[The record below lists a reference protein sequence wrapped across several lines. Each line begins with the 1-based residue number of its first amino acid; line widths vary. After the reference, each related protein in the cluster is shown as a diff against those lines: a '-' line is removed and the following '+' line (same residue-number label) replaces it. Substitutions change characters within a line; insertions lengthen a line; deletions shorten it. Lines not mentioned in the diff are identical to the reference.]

1 MQDFII
7 IGILAVVLIIGVL
20 NTAKHFKNK
29 SGCCGS
35 GNTYVL
41 KKKLKNVIATKTF
54 IVEGMTC
61 ENCKARVE
69 RYINDMDGVVGKV
82 NLKKKAL
89 VVSMEKEVSDEEIK
103 AAITKAGYEVVG

>member
-1 MQDFII
+1 MQDYII
-7 IGILAVVLIIGVL
+7 IAILAILLIIGVR
-20 NTAKHFKNK
+20 NTVKHFKNK

-35 GNTYVL
+35 GNTYIV
-41 KKKLKNVIATKTF
+41 KKRLQKIVATKTF

-82 NLKKKAL
+82 NLKKKEL
-89 VVSMEKEVSDEEIK
+89 VVSMEKEVSDEEFR
-103 AAITKAGYEVVG
+103 AVVEKAGYEIV

>member
-7 IGILAVVLIIGVL
+7 IAILAVLLTMGVL
-20 NTAKHFKNK
+20 NTFKHFKNK

-35 GNTYVL
+35 GNTYIV
-41 KKKLKNVIATKTF
+41 KKKLKKIIATKTF
-54 IVEGMTC
+54 IIEGMTC

-82 NLKKKAL
+82 NLKKKEL
-89 VVSMEKEVSDEEIK
+89 VVFMEKEVNDEEIK
-103 AAITKAGYEVVG
+103 EAVAKAGYEVGD

>member
-7 IGILAVVLIIGVL
+7 IAILVFILIIGVL
-20 NTAKHFKNK
+20 NTVKHFKNK

-35 GNTYVL
+35 GNTYVS

-54 IVEGMTC
+54 MIEGMTC

-69 RYINDMDGVVGKV
+69 RYINDMDGIVGKV
-82 NLKKKAL
+82 NLKKKEL

-103 AAITKAGYEVVG
+103 AVITKAGYEVVG